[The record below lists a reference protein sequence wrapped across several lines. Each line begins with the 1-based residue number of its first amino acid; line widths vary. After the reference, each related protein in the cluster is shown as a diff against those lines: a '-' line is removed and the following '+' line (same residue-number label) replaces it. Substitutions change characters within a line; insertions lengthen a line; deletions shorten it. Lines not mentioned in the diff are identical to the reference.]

1 MRLLTPASY
10 AGCRWGEAGSF
21 PCESQHGRIA
31 TPNLD
36 QFFGEEGLSFTNAY
50 AGYTVCGPSR
60 TTFFTGRHSG
70 NFLKHGYDGN
80 HLGPGQA
87 NTTAQ
92 MLQDAGYTT
101 ALVGKSAPL
110 MNPDGLGFD
119 MFIGQVDQGAC
130 HNMYPTYI
138 DNNSGPNHATQVQ
151 GTVQLAK
158 QVQGTVHGRPCV
170 VQLHDRC
177 LPEPRSAVA

>member
-101 ALVGKSAPL
+101 AGR
-110 MNPDGLGFD
+110 
-119 MFIGQVDQGAC
+119 QVRAAYEPRRPRIR
-130 HNMYPTYI
+130 HVYRP
-138 DNNSGPNHATQVQ
+138 SGPGRLSQHVPYLHRQQ
-151 GTVQLAK
+151 LWPQPCGQSYWQLAK
-158 QVQGTVHGRPCV
+158 QVQGTVHGRPCI